1 MVLWWSIDCSCEC
14 STVREHLNGRYYAR
28 GGHLDQTDRL
38 VRDVPKDSTSG
49 WQPPDDRLT
58 AKVLETCDAVG
69 TFIEWWGFKAIHGRI
84 WTLLA
89 LHHAPMSQAAISR
102 SLGVSRAL
110 VSGAV
115 SEMMEFG
122 LIHPTR
128 GGRQAPYTAVMDIWP
143 IISDILREREWR
155 MVEAV
160 QMALEAALEEAEL
173 ADNDA
178 APRWSAERMQLIL
191 GLTEMAHTFLKI
203 IVSLRMPKSMDSLGP
218 WLARASTLLGR
229 LRN

>member
-1 MVLWWSIDCSCEC
+1 M
-14 STVREHLNGRYYAR
+14 YYAR
-28 GGHLDQTDRL
+28 RGWPYQTGWV
-38 VRDVPKDSTSG
+38 VRDVPKDSTRG

-89 LHHAPMSQAAISR
+89 LHRSPMSQAAISR

-122 LIHPTR
+122 LIHPTQ

-143 IISDILREREWR
+143 IISDILRDREWR
-155 MVEAV
+155 MIEAV
-160 QMALEAALEEAEL
+160 QMALEAAIEEAEL
-173 ADNDA
+173 AEDDG
-178 APRWSAERMQLIL
+178 APRWSVERMRLIL
-191 GLTEMAHTFLKI
+191 GLTEMAHTFIKI